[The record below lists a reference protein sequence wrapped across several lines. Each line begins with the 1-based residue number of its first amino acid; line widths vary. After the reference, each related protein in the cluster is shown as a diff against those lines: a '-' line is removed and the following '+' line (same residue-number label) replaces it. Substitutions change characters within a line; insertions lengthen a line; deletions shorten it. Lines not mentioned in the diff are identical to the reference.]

1 MEQVKQQQHLA
12 ECVAQ
17 PYAKHLA
24 GSMMWCRCSKI
35 TAVMNW
41 YFSDG
46 LQDCHLMQWLVM

>member
-24 GSMMWCRCSKI
+24 GSMIWWRCSKI

-41 YFSDG
+41 YFSVG